1 MRELE
6 RRFPDVLAV
15 VGVHS
20 GKYIAERVT
29 DRIREASLRLGATH
43 PVVNDRQFRVWRSYA
58 VRAWPTIVVVDPRGY
73 VVGQRAGEFFA
84 EDLAPEIEE
93 VVAAAERAGTLVRG
107 ALPHATE
114 PPAVAPGTLRYP
126 GKVAVEGDRMAI
138 ADSGHDRVLVGR
150 LADGGRRLR
159 VTHVV
164 GSGLPGLEDGPLA
177 AARLTM
183 PQGMAFDGT
192 RPEGTRLYVADAG
205 SHAVRVAT
213 LGPDGAGELR
223 TLAGTGRRVRTAAER
238 RAGGMASPWDVA
250 LHDGTL
256 YVAMAGTHQL
266 WALDPATGR
275 ARVHAGQGGEDIHDD
290 VLERALLA
298 QPMGLTVHDG
308 RLVFADAETSAVRWA
323 DVERGGRVGTW
334 VGTGLFDFGD
344 VDGVGDAV
352 RLEHVQHVAARS
364 GERRILVVD
373 SYNDALKWLDPA
385 TRQVET
391 WVRGLHEPSG
401 AAFGDGVVYVA
412 DADAHRVAVVDERT
426 GEVGALEIEL
436 PAAG

>member
-6 RRFPDVLAV
+6 RRFPDALAV

-73 VVGQRAGEFFA
+73 VVGQHAGEFFA
-84 EDLAPEIEE
+84 DDLAPEIEE
-93 VVAAAERAGTLVRG
+93 LVAEAERAGTLVRG
-107 ALPHATE
+107 TLPHATE
-114 PPAVAPGTLRYP
+114 RSAVAPGTLRYP
-126 GKVAVEGDRMAI
+126 GKVAVDGDRMAI

-150 LADGGRRLR
+150 LDDGGRRLR

-164 GSGLPGLEDGPLA
+164 GSGLPGLADGPLA

-183 PQGMAFDGT
+183 PQGMAFDGD
-192 RPEGTRLYVADAG
+192 RLYVADAG
-205 SHAVRVAT
+205 SHAVRVVT
-213 LGPDGAGELR
+213 LGAEGAGELR

-266 WALDPATGR
+266 GALDPATGR
-275 ARVHAGQGGEDIHDD
+275 ARVHAGQGGEDLHDD
-290 VLERALLA
+290 LLERALLA
-298 QPMGLTVHDG
+298 QPMGLAVHDG

-344 VDGVGDAV
+344 VDGAGDAV
-352 RLEHVQHVAARS
+352 RLEHVQHVAGRP
-364 GERRILVVD
+364 GDGRILVVD

-385 TRQVET
+385 TRRVET

-401 AAFGDGVVYVA
+401 AAFGEGVVYVA
-412 DADAHRVAVVDERT
+412 DADAHRVAVVEERT
-426 GEVGALEIEL
+426 GEIGTLEIEL
-436 PAAG
+436 PTDE